1 MNGRGQLVYLKIS
14 VLIVVLILVAG
25 CGGKPAEESDAIA
38 TQVAVMRSAAETLT
52 SEATALWT
60 VAPTLTP
67 SPLPSDTSTLE
78 PTATQTATQAKLP
91 TASVTLAPTHTS
103 TPSATA
109 TLASTATPVPAM
121 TAVQPTPKATQ
132 VKATSAP
139 AAAAATGAPAVKAPI
154 VTGRIAYSAGGQLH
168 VVDAGTGQDS
178 IAPIPDLKQPDL
190 RADGELI
197 IAKGFQG
204 PRTSLWTI
212 DANTGQYIREQGDYS
227 DDYRPTWSS
236 DGSHFAYDS
245 LHQGWGWHVL
255 FTQELDSKEDQ
266 YLAYR
271 GQAILGTSPV
281 WMHDDWVAFTAC
293 DYWPLAKGSRC
304 GIYRMQVSGGDPEFV
319 KADSLT
325 VRATDSFAGQLVYM
339 SEGSGDWEVY
349 VVSGTGGDSSNL
361 SQSANSQDGLGTF
374 SPDGR
379 LVAFASDRDGGWA
392 IWVVGVDG
400 KGLTKL
406 FDLPAPL
413 TGDWAAER
421 ISWGP

>member
-139 AAAAATGAPAVKAPI
+139 AAAAATGAPVVKAPI
-154 VTGRIAYSAGGQLH
+154 VSGRIAYSAGGQLH
-168 VVDAGTGQDS
+168 VVEAATGQDTL
-178 IAPIPDLKQPDL
+178 APIPDLIQPDL
-190 RADGELI
+190 RADGELV

-212 DANTGQYIREQGDYS
+212 NANTGQYIREQGRFS
-227 DDYRPTWSS
+227 DDYRPSWSS
-236 DGSHFAYDS
+236 DGSHFVYDS
-245 LHQGWGWHVL
+245 LHQGLGRQVL
-255 FTQELDSKEDQ
+255 YTQKLDSKEDE
-266 YLAYR
+266 YLSYR
-271 GQAILGTSPV
+271 DREMMGTSPV
-281 WMHDDWVAFTAC
+281 
-293 DYWPLAKGSRC
+293 
-304 GIYRMQVSGGDPEFV
+304 
-319 KADSLT
+319 
-325 VRATDSFAGQLVYM
+325 
-339 SEGSGDWEVY
+339 
-349 VVSGTGGDSSNL
+349 
-361 SQSANSQDGLGTF
+361 
-374 SPDGR
+374 
-379 LVAFASDRDGGWA
+379 
-392 IWVVGVDG
+392 
-400 KGLTKL
+400 
-406 FDLPAPL
+406 
-413 TGDWAAER
+413 
-421 ISWGP
+421 